1 MATPVW
7 TTTAGKLAT
16 FNEDSSY
23 SLQLEANDPVA
34 LGDSTAIAYSVI
46 AGSLPPGM
54 GVTSTGLL
62 TGTPAQVAKRTLYTF
77 VVRAAAGAQITDRT
91 FSIDIEGQDAP
102 VFTTASGQLQLDDS
116 TRVGLYWVLDGE
128 YVNFQFQAT
137 DTDTRLGGEIK
148 FEIISGILPP
158 GLTLSEDGLL
168 SGTCQ
173 LTDDY
178 FEDSTRQIAMT
189 FPITVRVSD
198 STSVTTQENSIFVYS
213 AAYWNVNNPNITIDM
228 TEINNSPITM
238 DHTSQ
243 RRPVFTTD
251 SALGTFRHDNT
262 HVIKI
267 DVDDADSTGNDLVY
281 SKVGGTL
288 PPGMSVDP
296 NSGEVFGYV
305 PRQGEVTQ
313 DFSFTLRAT
322 RTMPTGQLVYSDKFF
337 TLTIIGDLDIGV
349 TFTTPRNVGTLTA
362 DIPSTL
368 SIEAEAD
375 EPNRVLYYSVTGG
388 ALPTGI
394 TLSPLGNLVG
404 TIDPSDFTDSTRTFT
419 FTVTVSDQYQTAAA
433 IKEFTLT
440 INIPYTTIEY
450 GSLRGHATS
459 FIDQNIF
466 YNIAQDPNINS
477 PEEIY
482 RPEDSNFGMRLKA
495 EMLMMAGVEA
505 QTLTT
510 FQNQMELNHAPIT
523 LWFGDI
529 KTAVAKQSGTVLYE
543 VVYIDMVDPFVNND
557 GVETGATTIRPNAV
571 ENMRDRIK
579 ALGHDEWTYLPLWMK
594 TQQAGDT
601 GPLGYIKA
609 VPILYCKPGTSAK
622 LKKRIEDLNL
632 NFKNIDFIIDR
643 YIVSKSKMS
652 PVSFIG
658 DGSTLSFELNEIVH
672 EEDILVKVG
681 STIQTRDDTGDGTD
695 YHLTHDVANQRTTIV
710 FNIASMPA
718 DGDVIRVE
726 RLNDKYLRF
735 KDIT

>member
-1 MATPVW
+1 MAIPVW
-7 TTTAGKLAT
+7 TTTAGKLGT
-16 FNEDSSY
+16 FNEEDSSSFQLNATNATSF
-23 SLQLEANDPVA
+23 SL
-34 LGDSTAIAYSVI
+34 I
-46 AGSLPPGM
+46 AGSLPSGM
-54 GVTSTGLL
+54 RLTSSGLITGV
-62 TGTPAQVAKRTLYTF
+62 PAQVAKRTLYTF
-77 VVRAAAGAQITDRT
+77 VVRATDGSLITDRT

-148 FEIISGILPP
+148 FEVISGILPP
-158 GLTLSEDGLL
+158 GLTLREDGLL

-198 STSVTTQENSIFVYS
+198 STSVTTQENSIYVYS
-213 AAYWNVNNPNITIDM
+213 AAYWNVNNPNITVDM
-228 TEINNSPITM
+228 TEINGFPITM

-243 RRPVFTTD
+243 RRPVFLTD
-251 SALGTFRHDNT
+251 GNLGTFRHDNQM
-262 HVIKI
+262 VIKI

-288 PPGMSVDP
+288 PTGLQVDP
-296 NSGEVFGYV
+296 NSGEIYGYL

-313 DFSFTLRAT
+313 DYTFIIRAN
-322 RTMPTGQLVYSDKFF
+322 RTMPTGQNVYSDKTF
-337 TLTIIGDLDIGV
+337 TMTVLGEIDIGV

-368 SIEAEAD
+368 SIQAVAD
-375 EPNRVLYYSVTGG
+375 EANRVLSYSVTGG

-419 FTVTVSDQYQTAAA
+419 FTVTVSDQYQESAAT
-433 IKEFTLT
+433 KEFTIT

-450 GSLRGHATS
+450 GNMMGHATS

-482 RPEDSNFGMRLKA
+482 RPEDSNFGMKLRP

-579 ALGHDEWTYLPLWMK
+579 ALGHDEWTFLPLWMK
-594 TQQAGDT
+594 TEQAGAK

-622 LKKRIEDLNL
+622 FKKRIEDLKL
-632 NFKNIDFIIDR
+632 EFKNIDFIIDR
-643 YIVSKSKMS
+643 YTVSKSKVS
-652 PVSFIG
+652 PTSFTG
-658 DGSTLSFELNEIVH
+658 DGSTLSFQLNEIVH
-672 EEDILVKVG
+672 EEDILVKVN
-681 STIQTRDDTGDGTD
+681 STTQTRDDTGDGTD
-695 YHLTHDVANQRTTIV
+695 YHLTHDVDNQRTTIV
-710 FNIASMPA
+710 FNVASVPA
-718 DGDVIRVE
+718 NGDVVRVE

-735 KDIT
+735 RDIT

>member
-1 MATPVW
+1 MAIPVW
-7 TTTAGKLAT
+7 TTTAGKLGT
-16 FNEDSSY
+16 FNEEDSSSFQLNATNATSF
-23 SLQLEANDPVA
+23 SL
-34 LGDSTAIAYSVI
+34 I
-46 AGSLPPGM
+46 AGSLPSGM
-54 GVTSTGLL
+54 RLTSSGLITGV
-62 TGTPAQVAKRTLYTF
+62 PAQVAKRTLYTF
-77 VVRAAAGAQITDRT
+77 VVRATDGSLITDRT

-137 DTDTRLGGEIK
+137 DPDTRLGGEIK
-148 FEIISGILPP
+148 FEVVSGILPP
-158 GLTLSEDGLL
+158 GLTLREDGLL

-198 STSVTTQENSIFVYS
+198 STSVTTQENSIYVYS
-213 AAYWNVNNPNITIDM
+213 AAYWNVNNPNITVDM
-228 TEINNSPITM
+228 TEINNFPITM

-243 RRPVFTTD
+243 RRPVFLTESD
-251 SALGTFRHDNT
+251 LGTFRHDNQM
-262 HVIKI
+262 VIKI

-288 PPGMSVDP
+288 PTGLQVDP
-296 NSGEVFGYV
+296 NSGEVYGYL

-313 DFSFTLRAT
+313 DYTFIIRAN
-322 RTMPTGQLVYSDKFF
+322 RTMDTGQNVYSDKTF
-337 TLTIIGDLDIGV
+337 TMTVLGEIDIGV
-349 TFTTPRNVGTLTA
+349 TFTTARNVGTLTA

-368 SIEAEAD
+368 SIQARAD
-375 EPNRVLYYSVTGG
+375 EPNRVLSYSVTGG

-419 FTVTVSDQYQTAAA
+419 FTVTVSDQYQESAAT
-433 IKEFTLT
+433 KEFTLT

-450 GSLRGHATS
+450 GDMMGHATS

-482 RPEDSNFGMRLKA
+482 RPEDPNFGMKLRP

-505 QTLTT
+505 QALTT
-510 FQNQMELNHAPIT
+510 FQNQMTLNHAPIT
-523 LWFGDI
+523 LWFGNI

-543 VVYIDMVDPFVNND
+543 VVYIDMVDPFVNNE

-579 ALGHDEWTYLPLWMK
+579 SLGHDEWTFLPLWMK
-594 TQQAGDT
+594 TEQAGAK

-622 LKKRIEDLNL
+622 FKKRIEDLKL
-632 NFKNIDFIIDR
+632 EFKNIDFIIDR
-643 YIVSKSKMS
+643 YTVSKSKVS
-652 PVSFIG
+652 PTSFTG
-658 DGSTLSFELNEIVH
+658 DGSTLSFQLNEIVH
-672 EEDILVKVG
+672 EEDILVKVN
-681 STIQTRDDTGDGTD
+681 STTQTRDDTGDGTD
-695 YHLTHDVANQRTTIV
+695 YHLTHDVDNQKTTIV
-710 FNIASMPA
+710 FNVASVPA
-718 DGDVIRVE
+718 NGDVVRVE

-735 KDIT
+735 RDIT

>member
-23 SLQLEANDPVA
+23 SLQLEANTS
-34 LGDSTAIAYSVI
+34 DSTAITYSVI
-46 AGSLPPGM
+46 AGSLPSGM
-54 GVTSTGLL
+54 RVTSTGLL
-62 TGTPAQVAKRTLYTF
+62 TGTPATVAKRTLYTF
-77 VVRAAAGAQITDRT
+77 VVRATAGSQITDRT

-128 YVNFQFQAT
+128 HVNFQFQAT
-137 DTDTRLGGEIK
+137 DEDTRLGGEIK
-148 FEIISGILPP
+148 FEVVSGILPP
-158 GLTLSEDGLL
+158 GLTLREDGLL

-198 STSVTTQENSIFVYS
+198 STSVTTQENTIFVYS
-213 AAYWNVNNPNITIDM
+213 ADYWRVNNPNITVDM
-228 TEINNSPITM
+228 TEINNFPITM

-243 RRPVFTTD
+243 RRPVFITD
-251 SALGTFRHDNT
+251 SALGTFRHDNQL
-262 HVIKI
+262 VIKI

-281 SKVGGTL
+281 SLQAGSL
-288 PPGMSVDP
+288 PTGLQVDP
-296 NSGEVFGYV
+296 NSGEIYGFL
-305 PRQGEVTQ
+305 PRQSEVTT
-313 DFSFTLRAT
+313 DYSFTIRAK
-322 RTMPTGQLVYSDKFF
+322 RTMDLGQLVYSDKQF
-337 TLTIIGDLDIGV
+337 TMTVLGEIDIGV
-349 TFTTPRNVGTLTA
+349 TFTTARNVGTLTA

-368 SIEAEAD
+368 SIQARAD
-375 EPNRVLYYSVTGG
+375 ELNRVLSYSVTGG

-419 FTVTVSDQYQTAAA
+419 FTVTVSDQYQTSAAT
-433 IKEFTLT
+433 KEFTLT

-450 GSLRGHATS
+450 GNLTGHATS

-482 RPEDSNFGMRLKA
+482 RPEDPNFGMKLRP

-510 FQNQMELNHAPIT
+510 FQNQMTLNHAPIT
-523 LWFGDI
+523 LWFGNI

-543 VVYIDMVDPFVNND
+543 VVYIDMVDPFVNNN
-557 GVETGATTIRPNAV
+557 GVETGVTTIRPNAV

-579 ALGHDEWTYLPLWMK
+579 TLGHDEWTFLPLWMK
-594 TQQAGDT
+594 TEQAGAK

-622 LKKRIEDLNL
+622 FKKRIEDLKL
-632 NFKNIDFIIDR
+632 EFKNIDFIIDR
-643 YIVSKSKMS
+643 YIVSNSKVS
-652 PVSFIG
+652 PSTFTG
-658 DGSTLSFELNEIVH
+658 DGSTLSFQLNEIVH

-681 STIQTRDDTGDGTD
+681 STTQTRDDTGDGTD
-695 YHLTHDVANQRTTIV
+695 YHLTHDVDNQRTTIV
-710 FNIASMPA
+710 FNVASVPA
-718 DGDVIRVE
+718 NGDVIRVE

-735 KDIT
+735 EDIT

>member
-1 MATPVW
+1 MAIPVW
-7 TTTAGKLAT
+7 TTTAGKLGT
-16 FNEDSSY
+16 FNEEDSSSFQLNATNATSF
-23 SLQLEANDPVA
+23 SL
-34 LGDSTAIAYSVI
+34 I
-46 AGSLPPGM
+46 AGSLPSGM
-54 GVTSTGLL
+54 RLTSSGLITGV
-62 TGTPAQVAKRTLYTF
+62 PAQVAKRTLYTF
-77 VVRAAAGAQITDRT
+77 VVRATDGSLITDRT
-91 FSIDIEGQDAP
+91 FSIDVEGQDAP
-102 VFTTASGQLQLDDS
+102 IFTTASGQLQLDDS

-148 FEIISGILPP
+148 FEVISGILPP
-158 GLTLSEDGLL
+158 GLTLREDGLL

-198 STSVTTQENSIFVYS
+198 STSVTTQENSIYVYS
-213 AAYWNVNNPNITIDM
+213 AAYWNVNNPNITVDM
-228 TEINNSPITM
+228 TEINGFPITM

-243 RRPVFTTD
+243 RRPVFLTD
-251 SALGTFRHDNT
+251 GNLGTFRHDNQM
-262 HVIKI
+262 VIKI

-288 PPGMSVDP
+288 PTGLQVDP
-296 NSGEVFGYV
+296 NSGEIYGYL

-313 DFSFTLRAT
+313 DYTFIIRAN
-322 RTMPTGQLVYSDKFF
+322 RTMPTGQNVYSDKTF
-337 TLTIIGDLDIGV
+337 TMTVLGEIDIGV

-368 SIEAEAD
+368 SIQAVAD
-375 EPNRVLYYSVTGG
+375 EANRVLSYSVTGG

-419 FTVTVSDQYQTAAA
+419 FTVTVSDQYQESAAT
-433 IKEFTLT
+433 KEFTIT

-450 GSLRGHATS
+450 GNMMGHATS

-482 RPEDSNFGMRLKA
+482 RPEDSNFGMKLRP

-571 ENMRDRIK
+571 ENMRERIK
-579 ALGHDEWTYLPLWMK
+579 ALGHDEWTFLPLWMK
-594 TQQAGDT
+594 TEQAGAK

-622 LKKRIEDLNL
+622 FKKRIEDLKL
-632 NFKNIDFIIDR
+632 EFKNIDFIIDR
-643 YIVSKSKMS
+643 YTVSKSKVS
-652 PVSFIG
+652 PTSFTG
-658 DGSTLSFELNEIVH
+658 DGSTLSFQLNEIVH
-672 EEDILVKVG
+672 EEDILVKVN
-681 STIQTRDDTGDGTD
+681 STTQTRDDTGDGTD
-695 YHLTHDVANQRTTIV
+695 YHLTHDVDNQRTTIV
-710 FNIASMPA
+710 FNVASVPA
-718 DGDVIRVE
+718 NGDVVRVE

-735 KDIT
+735 RDIT

>member
-7 TTTAGKLAT
+7 TTTAGKLTT
-16 FNEDSSY
+16 FNEDSTS
-23 SLQLEANDPVA
+23 SFQLDATNA
-34 LGDSTAIAYSVI
+34 TTYSVI
-46 AGSLPPGM
+46 AGSLPKGISL
-54 GVTSTGLL
+54 TSTGLI

-77 VVRAAAGAQITDRT
+77 VVRAADGDTVTDRT

-128 YVNFQFQAT
+128 HVNFQFQAT
-137 DTDTRLGGEIK
+137 DIDTRLGGEIK

-158 GLTLSEDGLL
+158 GLTLQKDGLL

-198 STSVTTQENSIFVYS
+198 STSVTTQENSIYVYS
-213 AAYWNVNNPNITIDM
+213 AAYWNVNNPNITVDM
-228 TEINNSPITM
+228 TEINGFPITM

-251 SALGTFRHDNT
+251 RELGTFRHDNQI
-262 HVIKI
+262 VIKI

-281 SKVGGTL
+281 TRQDGTL
-288 PPGMSVDP
+288 PPGLSVDP
-296 NSGEVFGYV
+296 NSGEVFGYL
-305 PRQGEVTQ
+305 PRQGEVEK
-313 DFSFTLRAT
+313 DYFFTIRAT
-322 RTMPTGQLVYSDKFF
+322 RTMPTGQLVFSDKNF
-337 TLTIIGDLDIGV
+337 TMTVLGEINIGV
-349 TFTTPRNVGTLTA
+349 SFTTPTNVGTLTA

-368 SIEAEAD
+368 SIEAVAD
-375 EPNRVLYYSVTGG
+375 EPNRVLSYSVTGG
-388 ALPTGI
+388 ALPTGV

-419 FTVTVSDQYQTAAA
+419 FTVTVSDQYQESAAT
-433 IKEFTLT
+433 KTFTLT

-450 GSLRGHATS
+450 GNMMGHATS

-482 RPEDSNFGMRLKA
+482 RPEDSNFGMKLRP
-495 EMLMMAGVEA
+495 EMLMMAGIEA
-505 QTLTT
+505 NTLTT
-510 FQNQMELNHAPIT
+510 FQNQMELNHSPIT

-529 KTAVAKQSGTVLYE
+529 KTAVAKQDGTVLYE
-543 VVYIDMVDPFVNND
+543 VVYIEMIDPFVNND

-571 ENMRDRIK
+571 QNMRNRIR
-579 ALGHDEWTYLPLWMK
+579 ALGNGEWTFLPLWMK
-594 TQQAGDT
+594 TEQAGQP
-601 GPLGYIKA
+601 GSLGYIKA

-643 YIVSKSKMS
+643 YTVSKSKVS
-652 PVSFIG
+652 PVSFTG
-658 DGSTLSFELNEIVH
+658 DGTSVTFELDEIIH
-672 EEDILVKVG
+672 EEDILVKVN
-681 STIQTRDDTGDGTD
+681 SATQTRDDTGDGTD
-695 YHLTHDVANQRTTIV
+695 YHIIHDVDNQKTTIV
-710 FNIASMPA
+710 FNVASVPA

-735 KDIT
+735 RDIT

>member
-1 MATPVW
+1 MAIPVW
-7 TTTAGKLAT
+7 TTTAGKLGT
-16 FNEDSSY
+16 FNEEDSSSFQLNATNATSF
-23 SLQLEANDPVA
+23 SL
-34 LGDSTAIAYSVI
+34 I
-46 AGSLPPGM
+46 AGSLPSGM
-54 GVTSTGLL
+54 RLTSSGLITGV
-62 TGTPAQVAKRTLYTF
+62 PAQVAKRTLYTF
-77 VVRAAAGAQITDRT
+77 VVRATDGSLITDRT
-91 FSIDIEGQDAP
+91 FSIDVEGQDAP
-102 VFTTASGQLQLDDS
+102 IFTTASGQLQLDDS

-148 FEIISGILPP
+148 FEVISGILPP
-158 GLTLSEDGLL
+158 GLTLREDGLL

-198 STSVTTQENSIFVYS
+198 STSVTTQENSIYVYS
-213 AAYWNVNNPNITIDM
+213 AAYWNVNNPNITVDM
-228 TEINNSPITM
+228 TEINGFPITM

-243 RRPVFTTD
+243 RRPVFLTD
-251 SALGTFRHDNT
+251 GNLGTFRHDNQM
-262 HVIKI
+262 VIKI

-288 PPGMSVDP
+288 PTGLQVDP
-296 NSGEVFGYV
+296 NSGEIYGYL

-313 DFSFTLRAT
+313 DYTFIIRAN
-322 RTMPTGQLVYSDKFF
+322 RTMPTGQNVYSDKTF
-337 TLTIIGDLDIGV
+337 TMTVLGEIDIGV

-368 SIEAEAD
+368 SIQAVAD
-375 EPNRVLYYSVTGG
+375 EANRVLSYSVTGG

-419 FTVTVSDQYQTAAA
+419 FTVTVSDQYQESAAT
-433 IKEFTLT
+433 KEFTIT

-450 GSLRGHATS
+450 GNMMGHATS

-482 RPEDSNFGMRLKA
+482 RPEDSNFGMKLRP

-579 ALGHDEWTYLPLWMK
+579 ALGHDEWTFLPLWMK
-594 TQQAGDT
+594 TEQAGAK

-622 LKKRIEDLNL
+622 FKKRIEDLKL
-632 NFKNIDFIIDR
+632 EFKNIDFIIDR
-643 YIVSKSKMS
+643 YTVSKSKVS
-652 PVSFIG
+652 PTSFTG
-658 DGSTLSFELNEIVH
+658 DGSTLSFQLNEIVH
-672 EEDILVKVG
+672 EEDILVKVN
-681 STIQTRDDTGDGTD
+681 STTQTRDDTGDGTD
-695 YHLTHDVANQRTTIV
+695 YHLTHDVDNQRTTIV
-710 FNIASMPA
+710 FNVASVPA
-718 DGDVIRVE
+718 NGDVVRVE

-735 KDIT
+735 RDIT

>member
-16 FNEDSSY
+16 FAEDSSY
-23 SLQLEANDPVA
+23 SLQLEANTS
-34 LGDSTAIAYSVI
+34 DSTAITYSVI
-46 AGSLPPGM
+46 AGGLPSGM
-54 GVTSTGLL
+54 RVTSSGLL
-62 TGTPAQVAKRTLYTF
+62 TGTPASVAKRTLYTF
-77 VVRAAAGAQITDRT
+77 VVRATSGSTVTDRT
-91 FSIDIEGQDAP
+91 FSIDVEGQDAP
-102 VFTTASGQLQLDDS
+102 TFTTASGQLELDDS

-137 DTDTRLGGEIK
+137 DIDKRVGGELT
-148 FEIISGILPP
+148 FEVVSGILPP
-158 GLTLSEDGLL
+158 GLTLRKDGLL
-168 SGTCQ
+168 SGTCK

-198 STSVTTQENSIFVYS
+198 STSVTTQENSIYVYS

-228 TEINNSPITM
+228 TAINGFPITM

-243 RRPVFTTD
+243 RRPVFLTD
-251 SALGTFRHDNT
+251 RDLGTFRHDNQM
-262 HVIKI
+262 VIKI

-281 SKVGGTL
+281 TLQGGTL
-288 PPGMSVDP
+288 PTGLQVDP
-296 NSGEVFGYV
+296 NSGEIFGFL
-305 PRQGEVTQ
+305 PRQGEVKK
-313 DFSFTLRAT
+313 DYSFTIRAT
-322 RTMPTGQLVYSDKFF
+322 RTMDTGQAVF
-337 TLTIIGDLDIGV
+337 TDQVFIMSVLGDIDIGV
-349 TFTTPRNVGTLTA
+349 SFTTPTNVGTLTA

-375 EPNRVLYYSVTGG
+375 EPNRVLSYSVTGG

-419 FTVTVSDQYQTAAA
+419 FTATVSDQYQESAAS
-433 IKEFTLT
+433 KQFTLT
-440 INIPYTTIEY
+440 IDIPYTSIEY
-450 GSLRGHATS
+450 GDMTGHATS

-466 YNIAQDPNINS
+466 YNIAQNPNINS

-482 RPEDSNFGMRLKA
+482 RPEDTNFGIKLVP
-495 EMLMMAGVEA
+495 EMLMMAGIEA

-510 FQNQMELNHAPIT
+510 FQNQMELNHAPIS
-523 LWFGDI
+523 LYFGEL
-529 KTAVAKQSGTVLYE
+529 KTAVAKQSGAVLYE
-543 VVYIDMVDPFVNND
+543 VVYIEMVDPFVNNE

-571 ENMRDRIK
+571 ENMRDRLK

-594 TQQAGDT
+594 TQQAGQQ
-601 GPLGYIKA
+601 GPLGYVKA

-622 LKKRIEDLNL
+622 FKKRIDDLNL
-632 NFKNIDFIIDR
+632 DFKKIDFIIDR
-643 YIVSKSKMS
+643 YTVSKSKVS
-652 PVSFIG
+652 PNTFTG
-658 DGSTLSFELNEIVH
+658 DGSTLSFELNELVH

-681 STIQTRDDTGDGTD
+681 STTQTRDDTGDGTD
-695 YHLTHDVANQRTTIV
+695 YHLTHDVANQKTTIV
-710 FNIASMPA
+710 FNVASMPA
-718 DGDVIRVE
+718 DGDVISVE

-735 KDIT
+735 RDIT

>member
-1 MATPVW
+1 M
-7 TTTAGKLAT
+7 
-16 FNEDSSY
+16 
-23 SLQLEANDPVA
+23 
-34 LGDSTAIAYSVI
+34 
-46 AGSLPPGM
+46 
-54 GVTSTGLL
+54 
-62 TGTPAQVAKRTLYTF
+62 
-77 VVRAAAGAQITDRT
+77 
-91 FSIDIEGQDAP
+91 
-102 VFTTASGQLQLDDS
+102 
-116 TRVGLYWVLDGE
+116 LDGE

-137 DTDTRLGGEIK
+137 DIDTRLGGEIK
-148 FEIISGILPP
+148 FEVISGILPP
-158 GLTLSEDGLL
+158 GLTLREDGLL
-168 SGTCQ
+168 SGTCK

-198 STSVTTQENSIFVYS
+198 STSVTTQQNSIYVYS
-213 AAYWNVNNPNITIDM
+213 AAYWNVNNPNITTDM
-228 TEINNSPITM
+228 TAINGFPITM

-267 DVDDADSTGNDLVY
+267 DVDDADSTGSALVY
-281 SKVGGTL
+281 SKVKGTL

-322 RTMPTGQLVYSDKFF
+322 RTMPTGQLVYSDKLF

-349 TFTTPRNVGTLTA
+349 SFITPTNVGTLSA

-375 EPNRVLYYSVTGG
+375 EPNRVLSYSVTGG

-404 TIDPSDFTDSTRTFT
+404 TIDPSDFTDSTRSFT

-440 INIPYTTIEY
+440 IDIPYTTIEY
-450 GSLRGHATS
+450 GDMMGHATS

-482 RPEDSNFGMRLKA
+482 RPEDSNFGMKLVP
-495 EMLMMAGVEA
+495 EMLMMAGIEA

-510 FQNQMELNHAPIT
+510 FQQQMELNHAPVN
-523 LWFGDI
+523 LYFGEL
-529 KTAVAKQSGTVLYE
+529 KTAVAKQNGTVLYE
-543 VVYIDMVDPFVNND
+543 VIYIEMVDPFVNNE
-557 GVETGATTIRPNAV
+557 GVRTGATTIRPNAV

-579 ALGHDEWTYLPLWMK
+579 ALGHDEWKFLPLWMK
-594 TQQAGDT
+594 TEQAGQQ
-601 GPLGYIKA
+601 GPLGYTKA

-622 LKKRIEDLNL
+622 FKKRIEDLNL

-643 YIVSKSKMS
+643 YTVSKSKAS
-652 PVSFIG
+652 PVSFTG
-658 DGSTLSFELNEIVH
+658 DGSTLTFELDEIIH
-672 EEDILVKVG
+672 EEDILVKVNNI
-681 STIQTRDDTGDGTD
+681 TQTRDDTGDGTD
-695 YHLTHDVANQRTTIV
+695 FHITHDVSNQRTTIV
-710 FNIASMPA
+710 FNVASVPA
-718 DGDVIRVE
+718 LGTVIRVE

>member
-1 MATPVW
+1 M
-7 TTTAGKLAT
+7 
-16 FNEDSSY
+16 
-23 SLQLEANDPVA
+23 
-34 LGDSTAIAYSVI
+34 
-46 AGSLPPGM
+46 
-54 GVTSTGLL
+54 
-62 TGTPAQVAKRTLYTF
+62 
-77 VVRAAAGAQITDRT
+77 
-91 FSIDIEGQDAP
+91 
-102 VFTTASGQLQLDDS
+102 
-116 TRVGLYWVLDGE
+116 
-128 YVNFQFQAT
+128 
-137 DTDTRLGGEIK
+137 
-148 FEIISGILPP
+148 
-158 GLTLSEDGLL
+158 
-168 SGTCQ
+168 
-173 LTDDY
+173 
-178 FEDSTRQIAMT
+178 
-189 FPITVRVSD
+189 
-198 STSVTTQENSIFVYS
+198 
-213 AAYWNVNNPNITIDM
+213 
-228 TEINNSPITM
+228 
-238 DHTSQ
+238 
-243 RRPVFTTD
+243 
-251 SALGTFRHDNT
+251 
-262 HVIKI
+262 VIKI

-288 PPGMSVDP
+288 PTGLQVDP
-296 NSGEVFGYV
+296 NSGEIFGYL
-305 PRQGEVTQ
+305 PRQGAVTT
-313 DFSFTLRAT
+313 DYSFTMRAT
-322 RTMPTGQLVYSDKFF
+322 RTMDTGQLVYTDQVF
-337 TLTIIGDLDIGV
+337 TMTVLGEIDIGV
-349 TFTTPRNVGTLTA
+349 SFITPANVGTLTA

-368 SIEAEAD
+368 SIQAVAD
-375 EPNRVLYYSVTGG
+375 EPNRVLSYSVTGG

-419 FTVTVSDQYQTAAA
+419 FTVTVSDQYQESAAT
-433 IKEFTLT
+433 KEFTLT

-450 GSLRGHATS
+450 GDMMGHATS

-482 RPEDSNFGMRLKA
+482 RPEDSNFGMKLRP

-579 ALGHDEWTYLPLWMK
+579 ALGHDEWTFLPLWMK
-594 TQQAGDT
+594 TEQAGQQ
-601 GPLGYIKA
+601 GPLGYVKA

-622 LKKRIEDLNL
+622 FKKRIEDLNL

-643 YIVSKSKMS
+643 YTVSKNKIS
-652 PVSFIG
+652 PVSFTG
-658 DGSTLSFELNEIVH
+658 DGSTLSFELDEIVH

-681 STIQTRDDTGDGTD
+681 STTQTRDDTGDGTD
-695 YHLTHDVANQRTTIV
+695 YHITHDVSNQKTTIV
-710 FNIASMPA
+710 FNIASVPA

>member
-7 TTTAGKLAT
+7 TTTAGKLTT
-16 FNEDSSY
+16 FNEDSAS
-23 SLQLEANDPVA
+23 SFQLDATNA
-34 LGDSTAIAYSVI
+34 TTYSVI
-46 AGSLPPGM
+46 AGSLPKGISL
-54 GVTSTGLL
+54 TSAGLL

-77 VVRAAAGAQITDRT
+77 VVRAAAGTAITDRT
-91 FSIDIEGQDAP
+91 FKLDIEGQDAP
-102 VFTTASGQLQLDDS
+102 TFTTASGQLQLDDS

-137 DTDTRLGGEIK
+137 DIDTRLGGEIK
-148 FEIISGILPP
+148 FEVISGILPP
-158 GLTLSEDGLL
+158 GLTLREDGLL
-168 SGTCQ
+168 SGTCK

-198 STSVTTQENSIFVYS
+198 STSVTTQQNSIYVYS
-213 AAYWNVNNPNITIDM
+213 AAYWNVNNPNITTDM
-228 TEINNSPITM
+228 TAINGFPITM

-267 DVDDADSTGNDLVY
+267 DVDDADSTGSALVY
-281 SKVGGTL
+281 SKVKGTL

-322 RTMPTGQLVYSDKFF
+322 RTMPTGQLVYSDKLF

-349 TFTTPRNVGTLTA
+349 SFITPTNVGTLSA

-375 EPNRVLYYSVTGG
+375 EPNRVLSYSVTGG

-404 TIDPSDFTDSTRTFT
+404 TIDPSDFTDSTRSFT

-440 INIPYTTIEY
+440 IDIPYTTIEY
-450 GSLRGHATS
+450 GDMMGHATS

-482 RPEDSNFGMRLKA
+482 RPEDSNFGMKLVP
-495 EMLMMAGVEA
+495 EMLMMAGIEA

-510 FQNQMELNHAPIT
+510 FQQQMELNHAPVN
-523 LWFGDI
+523 LYFGEL
-529 KTAVAKQSGTVLYE
+529 KTAVAKQNGTVLYE
-543 VVYIDMVDPFVNND
+543 VIYIEMVDPFVNNE
-557 GVETGATTIRPNAV
+557 GVQTGATTIRPNAV

-579 ALGHDEWTYLPLWMK
+579 ALGHDEWKFLPLWMK
-594 TQQAGDT
+594 TEQAGQQ
-601 GPLGYIKA
+601 GPLGYTKA

-622 LKKRIEDLNL
+622 FKKRIEDLNL

-643 YIVSKSKMS
+643 YTVSKSKAS
-652 PVSFIG
+652 PVSFTG
-658 DGSTLSFELNEIVH
+658 DGSTLTFELDEIIH
-672 EEDILVKVG
+672 EEDILVKVNNI
-681 STIQTRDDTGDGTD
+681 TQTRDDTGDGTD
-695 YHLTHDVANQRTTIV
+695 FHITHDVSNQRTTIV
-710 FNIASMPA
+710 FNVASVPA
-718 DGDVIRVE
+718 LDSVIRVE